1 MTCYYEAWSSDGF
14 AAVVGQCVLSLRHM
28 RMSTAIM
35 NECGRIWK
43 KIDHDLF
50 LGMLIYSRRDGY
62 FIYFCAWKGK
72 SQMLG

>member
-14 AAVVGQCVLSLRHM
+14 AAAVGQCVLSLRHM
-28 RMSTAIM
+28 RMSTAVM

-50 LGMLIYSRRDGY
+50 
-62 FIYFCAWKGK
+62 
-72 SQMLG
+72 